1 LLPEGRVLGEKH
13 CDRDRGGI
21 DLVLETLPYL
31 LVQEKSAGL
40 SAEHADRY
48 RLVPYVSD
56 GLADVLAAVDIVIS
70 RSDAGPLAEL
80 TAVGKPPSSSRSSRL
95 PDRNSCRLSNPG
107 SCPKLSASSSSQ
119 ASSASSSGTSHT

>member
-1 LLPEGRVLGEKH
+1 MLPEGHVPGEKH

-21 DLVLETLPYL
+21 GLVLETLPCL

-48 RLVPYVSD
+48 RIVLYVSD

-70 RSDAGPLAEL
+70 HSDAGPLAEL
-80 TAVGKPPSSSRSSRL
+80 TAVGKPPF
-95 PDRNSCRLSNPG
+95 
-107 SCPKLSASSSSQ
+107 
-119 ASSASSSGTSHT
+119 